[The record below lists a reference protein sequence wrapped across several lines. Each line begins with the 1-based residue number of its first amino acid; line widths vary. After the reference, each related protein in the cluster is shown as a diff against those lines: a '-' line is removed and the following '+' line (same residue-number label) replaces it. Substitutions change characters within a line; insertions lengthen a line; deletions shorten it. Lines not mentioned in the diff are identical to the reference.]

1 MTTAAAFLGGAQER
15 LLPASLP
22 FSFFASAI
30 LFHLA
35 MWVVLAIA
43 APAVPDFVGGP
54 GLPLA
59 ALHLLTL
66 GVLAA
71 TAMGAAFQLL
81 PVATRQPL
89 AAVWPARLAFW
100 LFAPGVAILVYGMGT
115 ARPGVM
121 AVGGTAVATGFV
133 VFGLLIGDNL
143 RRVRDLPLVA
153 AHGWLALAS
162 LAALIALGLAL
173 IMDFK
178 TGFLPDQAAAAR
190 AHMILAAYGF
200 MGMLVAAFS
209 QVLVPM
215 FALSKAPGR
224 AVGWT
229 QFVFSGLALAIGAAG
244 ALASNT
250 AMLAAAALLGLVA
263 AGAHLWAMN
272 TMMRRRMRKAMGLSF
287 SLIRL
292 AWVFLPLS
300 LIVGLAALFGL
311 AGAHGAQLFGFTLLF
326 GWLLTF
332 LLGILQR
339 IIPFLAALQA
349 AKAGR
354 RMPMTADLTS
364 TSTLRVHAFCHI
376 GALALI
382 AIGLAAGNG
391 EILRAGAVL
400 GAIGAAAFAYF
411 GFVVMWRMAVAP
423 DSKPRNAGGQHVGQ

>member
-1 MTTAAAFLGGAQER
+1 MTTAAAFLGGARER

-22 FSFFASAI
+22 FGFFACAI

-43 APAVPDFVGGP
+43 APVVPDFAGGP

-89 AAVWPARLAFW
+89 AALWPARLAFW
-100 LFAPGVAILVYGMGT
+100 LFAPGVAILVTGMAT
-115 ARPGVM
+115 IRLDAM
-121 AVGGTAVATGFV
+121 AVGGLAVAAGLV

-153 AHGWLALAS
+153 AHGWLALLS
-162 LAALIALGLAL
+162 LAALIGLGLAL
-173 IMDFK
+173 IMDFEI
-178 TGFLPDQAAAAR
+178 GFLPDHGAAAR
-190 AHMILAAYGF
+190 AHMILATYGF

-224 AVGWT
+224 ALGWT
-229 QFVFSGLALAIGAAG
+229 QFVFSGLALATGVIG
-244 ALASNT
+244 ALALNT
-250 AMLAAAALLGLVA
+250 AVLAAAALLGLVA
-263 AGAHLWAMN
+263 AGAHLWAMG
-272 TMMRRRMRKAMGLSF
+272 TMMRQRMRKAMGLSF
-287 SLIRL
+287 ALIRL

-300 LIVGLAALFGL
+300 LIMALAALFGL
-311 AGAHGAQLFGFTLLF
+311 TGARGTLLFGFTLLF

-364 TSTLRVHAFCHI
+364 TSALRLHALCHV
-376 GALALI
+376 GALTLVV
-382 AIGLAAGNG
+382 IGLAAGEA

-400 GAIGAAAFAYF
+400 GAVGAAAFAYF
-411 GFVVMWRMAVAP
+411 GFVVMWRMAAAP
-423 DSKPRNAGGQHVGQ
+423 DSKPRDAGGQHVGQ